1 MKKNLRLLCLGLAA
15 LTFNAG
21 FAQAE
26 NVTSK
31 LRNANLEEGIRGW
44 GVEGTSQIFGK
55 VSKSHATKNG
65 YHGVDGQAVEMW
77 IWAPHGTLADGYITQ
92 NVKNLPNG
100 TYVFGAY
107 AAASLQGTQ
116 ESNKE
121 DITGITLFA
130 NENVVP
136 VATDDPDKN
145 DVKWAHTAKFN
156 VAATVAEGGD
166 LHVGLK
172 VEQTNA
178 NFTLIDNATL
188 YYFPGM
194 SEAEALNEMAKID
207 IAATIAIA
215 DTCFAHHMQV
225 DTLVLLNEAKAAA
238 QTLTTADQLWQLNED
253 LYWAISRATKSISDY
268 RSFNN
273 VIAHAEDMANTE
285 WSAQQTPGVVDALN
299 ALIVSAKA
307 TYEAAT
313 AGRPEL
319 NEQKAA
325 LNEAAALVAL
335 DSCYV
340 RMENLQTVVDELEV
354 GEEIG
359 EYSEEM
365 IDRMEYLLWE
375 VNAAL
380 DAVANMEMSALAAQN
395 VCDSLFTAWQFAYD
409 NPITVDAFPFTVGEA
424 DGTVATKTD
433 GRFEFTSKVYN
444 MERPVTNLRFTFLE
458 SYNENGHAGL
468 HDNLYPY
475 VAIAE
480 FYLYDG
486 EGNQIEL
493 TVDNFSTN
501 AQEASEGP
509 MVNICDGDKTN
520 FWHSQWNGNVGTYHY
535 LEIAIPDGLDLTSFS
550 FGWTS
555 RYTAQ
560 VVPKT
565 VEVTSVT
572 TAGADLESALNAA
585 RGMHPVVGS
594 TPGFYKDKA
603 AVTAFNA
610 AFAAAEALV
619 GTNASDSEI
628 YEAIGALET
637 AQGAVDELPLIMPEA
652 GKKYRIVSGAPFFAK
667 QGVVKALSMVKND
680 TIDNYRLTWETASA
694 DSAQQVFT
702 FEYMPNSENRPFYIV
717 KHEQTGRYIS
727 EYVDFEGEVD
737 HGGYGLIETADT
749 VELLSLGYGQFALQN
764 GTLGGNNSNMIHA
777 NNHASGAGT
786 GSNTVKWATEANN
799 ASAWFIREM
808 SALPCATKSITDL
821 NFESAPIS
829 LYAGVNCLTLTADK
843 DCAFA
848 DFVLYDVY
856 GNEIASSV
864 NVSGA
869 VATVV
874 VDSLIETFS
883 FAFTTADAVTV
894 TINGFVTSLSAL
906 QDAYDAAVAVNPTPG
921 EAVLEYKDLSAYN
934 AALKAAEAILASGGS
949 DEEIEKAIA
958 QLEEAVAG
966 LTPNMPE
973 ADKTYFIVSAV
984 TEFEKTHG
992 VPMMLYVNTSTNEPR
1007 WMYENYH
1014 ETNRLWVFELD
1025 TEVELEEGAPAQYY
1039 IRNVATGGY
1048 FTDGTTSLV
1057 ADKDG
1062 AISYAIKSLG
1072 GTEVAFDGN
1081 NDTGKRLHANGH
1093 GGGSGKG
1100 GNIVYWNAGFGSA
1113 SAWHIYEYNHYL
1125 TDIDFTEIDGES
1137 GEQVAPAVK
1146 GIFDLFGR
1154 RIVTPAATGIYIVD
1168 GKKVFIK
1175 QEQK

>member
-15 LTFNAG
+15 LTFTAG

-31 LRNANLEEGIRGW
+31 LRNADLEEGIRGW
-44 GVEGTSQIFGK
+44 GVDGTSQIFGK

-92 NVKNLPNG
+92 TVKNLPNG
-100 TYVFGAY
+100 VYVFGAY
-107 AAASLQGTQ
+107 AAGSLQGTE
-116 ESNKE
+116 ESNKAE
-121 DITGITLFA
+121 IVGISMYA
-130 NENVVP
+130 NDNVVP
-136 VATDDPDKN
+136 VATDDPDRN

-156 VAATVAEGGD
+156 VAATVPEGGD
-166 LHVGLK
+166 LRVGLK
-172 VEQTNA
+172 VEATNA

-194 SEAEALNEMAKID
+194 SEEEALNEMAKID
-207 IAATIAIA
+207 IAATVAIA

-225 DTLVLLNEAKAAA
+225 DTLALLTEAKAAA

-253 LYWAISRATKSISDY
+253 LYWAISRATKSIGDY
-268 RSFNN
+268 RSFNKAI
-273 VIAHAEDMANTE
+273 VAAEVTAAGE
-285 WSAQQTPGVVDALN
+285 WNPAVNGEVAALN
-299 ALIVSAKA
+299 ELIVSAKA

-340 RMENLQTVVDELEV
+340 QLEELDGIVNDELEV
-354 GEEIG
+354 GDEVG
-359 EYSEEM
+359 QYTKEM
-365 IDRMEYLLWE
+365 IASLNDLINDARTFVDQAYGAEIT
-375 VNAAL
+375 AL
-380 DAVANMEMSALAAQN
+380 QARHLY
-395 VCDSLFTAWQFAYD
+395 DSLYVVIQNAID
-409 NPITVDAFPFTVGEA
+409 NPITIDAFPITVGEA
-424 DGTVATKTD
+424 DGTVAKKVE

-458 SYNENGHAGL
+458 SYNENGAKCL
-468 HDNLYPY
+468 DSDKYPQI
-475 VAIAE
+475 AIAE

-501 AQEASEGP
+501 AQETTEGP
-509 MVNICDGDKTN
+509 MANICDGEKGN
-520 FWHSQWNGNVGTYHY
+520 FWHSAWSFSVGTYHY

-572 TAGADLESALNAA
+572 TAAADLESALNASS
-585 RGMHPVVGS
+585 GVHPVVGS
-594 TPGFYKDKA
+594 TPGFYKDA
-603 AVTAFNA
+603 AVVAAFNA
-610 AFAAAEALV
+610 AYAAAEALV
-619 GTNASDSEI
+619 GTNASDKEI
-628 YEAIGALET
+628 YDAIAALED
-637 AQGAVDELPLIMPEA
+637 AQGNVDELPLIMPEA
-652 GKKYRIVSGAPFFAK
+652 GKKYRIVSGGPFFAN
-667 QGVVKALSMVKND
+667 QGVAKALSMKND

-702 FEYMPNSENRPFYIV
+702 FEYMPNSDNRPFYIV

-737 HGGYGLIETADT
+737 HSGYGLIETPDT
-749 VELLSLGYGQFALQN
+749 VELVSLGYGQFALQN

-777 NNHASGAGT
+777 NNHGGGAGT
-786 GSNTVKWATEANN
+786 GSNTVKWATEANG
-799 ASAWFIREM
+799 ASAWFIREL
-808 SALPCATKSITDL
+808 STLPCAAKNLVDL
-821 NFESAPIS
+821 NFESEPIS
-829 LYAGVNCLTLTADK
+829 LYTGVNCLTLTADK

-848 DFVLYDVY
+848 DFVLYDVF

-864 NVSGA
+864 NVNGA

-874 VDSLIETFS
+874 VDTLIETFS
-883 FAFTTADAVTV
+883 FAFTAADAVAVTV
-894 TINGFVTSLSAL
+894 DGSISKLSAL

-921 EAVLEYKDLSAYN
+921 DAVLEYKDLSKYN
-934 AALKAAEAILASGGS
+934 AALAAAEALLLSGGS
-949 DEEIEKAIA
+949 DEEIDNVIA

-984 TEFEKTHG
+984 AAFEETHG
-992 VPMMLYVNTSTNEPR
+992 VPMMLYVNTTTGEPR
-1007 WMYENYH
+1007 WMYENMH
-1014 ETNRLWVFELD
+1014 EDNRLWVFELD

-1048 FTDGTTSLV
+1048 FADGTSALV

-1072 GTEVAFDGN
+1072 GTEVALDGN
-1081 NDTGKRLHANGH
+1081 NDTGKRIHANGH

-1113 SAWHIYEYNHYL
+1113 SAWHIYEYNHYI
-1125 TDIDFTEIDGES
+1125 TDIDFTEIEEGADEY
-1137 GEQVAPAVK
+1137 VAPAKK

-1154 RIVTPAATGIYIVD
+1154 RIDTPAATGIYIVD
-1168 GKKVFIK
+1168 GKKRVIK
-1175 QEQK
+1175 K